1 MTTTAPAS
9 GPRTSDLR
17 ITSVTVTPVAFRDP
31 PLLNAT
37 GIHQP
42 WVLRAIVQVRT
53 ESGLLGLGETYGDTT
68 HIDELVLAGD
78 ALIGVDAFD
87 LAALRGRIVKARRAG
102 RSRSHS
108 MTWMIAAQ
116 AVDTIYAPFEMA
128 ALDLQGKHVGR
139 PAVDLLGG
147 ARRESVEFSGYL
159 FYKLRGHSGEADDEW
174 GEALDPAGV
183 VEQATRM
190 IERHGFRSLKL
201 KGGAL
206 SPETD
211 VATVRA
217 LADALPSVPIRLD
230 PNAAWTQETAARAAA
245 ELEGSLDY
253 LEDPVAGVEAMGRIR
268 RATSIPLATNMCVV
282 AFDDI
287 PSAIRAEAVDI
298 VLADPHSWGGLTATT
313 QLGRMAQTF
322 DFTLSMHSNSHL
334 GISLAAMVHAAAA
347 TPALTHACDTH
358 VPWRRTD
365 DDVVDASALSFHDG
379 AISVPSLP
387 GLGVTLDEDALA
399 RMHADWVQCGYRVRD
414 DVGYARKVDPARAA
428 AVPRW

>member
-1 MTTTAPAS
+1 MTRADLAS
-9 GPRTSDLR
+9 GRRTSDLR

-53 ESGLLGLGETYGDTT
+53 ASGLVGLGETYGDTT
-68 HIDELVLAGD
+68 HIDELVRAGD
-78 ALIGVDAFD
+78 ALIGIDAFD
-87 LAALRGRIVKARRAG
+87 LAAVRRRIVDAG
-102 RSRSHS
+102 GAGHGRPHG

-116 AVDTIYAPFEMA
+116 AADTIYAPFEMA
-128 ALDLQGKHVGR
+128 VLDLQGKCVGR
-139 PAVDLLGG
+139 PVVDLLGG

-159 FYKLRGHSGEADDEW
+159 FYKLSGHSGQADDEW
-174 GEALDPAGV
+174 GEALDPAGI
-183 VEQATRM
+183 VEQATQM
-190 IERHGFRSLKL
+190 VDRHGFRSLKL

-217 LADALPSVPIRLD
+217 LAEALPGVPIRLD
-230 PNAAWTQETAARAAA
+230 PNAAWTEDTAARTASA
-245 ELEGSLDY
+245 LEGSLDY
-253 LEDPVAGVEAMGRIR
+253 LEDPVAGIEAMARIR
-268 RATSIPLATNMCVV
+268 RATSIPLATNMCAV

-298 VLADPHSWGGLTATT
+298 VLADPHSWGGLTATA
-313 QLGRMAQTF
+313 QLGRIAQTF
-322 DFTLSMHSNSHL
+322 GFTLSMHSNSHL
-334 GISLAAMVHAAAA
+334 GISLAAMVHSAAA

-358 VPWRRTD
+358 VPWRRAD
-365 DDVVDASALSFHDG
+365 DDVVDSSALSIRDG
-379 AISVPSLP
+379 GVAVPSLP

-399 RMHADWVQCGYRVRD
+399 RMHADWEQCGYRVRD

-428 AVPRW
+428 TVPRW